1 MRKVHVAT
9 SFIPFLLFNSP
20 AIFSASPESDAPPD
34 MIQLAHETVIC
45 KFKDNTLPDNVPVYA
60 SDIVQQNGASLRHLY
75 KTVFKGF
82 SARMSLTGAQAIQ
95 AHNPNVEYCV
105 SNSLMSIGG
114 TKVIAGGKGGA
125 GGKPGQVAPQIV
137 PENITRVGG
146 PVNGVGLTAWI
157 IDSGIDLDHPD
168 LNVDVARGYD
178 AVSAVAKGKTTYD
191 DVNGHGTH
199 VSGILAA
206 IDNDIDVV
214 GVAAG
219 ATVVPVRVLAASNF
233 GYADD
238 VIAGMDYVAA
248 NASPFDVANM
258 SVWGWAHNRAMH
270 DAAAGLADHVTVVT
284 IAGNGSADI
293 NAEPTEPGHVEHK
306 NLITVS
312 AINHDD
318 IYTGFSNWGYAG
330 DWTNCSADYPEDF
343 YPCATVDY
351 AAPGKDII
359 SLKPGGGLAEWY
371 GTSMAAPHVAAIM
384 LLMQNRSLKP
394 NTDGTAIND
403 PDSHSDP
410 IIHF

>member
-1 MRKVHVAT
+1 
-9 SFIPFLLFNSP
+9 
-20 AIFSASPESDAPPD
+20 
-34 MIQLAHETVIC
+34 
-45 KFKDNTLPDNVPVYA
+45 
-60 SDIVQQNGASLRHLY
+60 
-75 KTVFKGF
+75 
-82 SARMSLTGAQAIQ
+82 
-95 AHNPNVEYCV
+95 
-105 SNSLMSIGG
+105 
-114 TKVIAGGKGGA
+114 
-125 GGKPGQVAPQIV
+125 
-137 PENITRVGG
+137 
-146 PVNGVGLTAWI
+146 
-157 IDSGIDLDHPD
+157 
-168 LNVDVARGYD
+168 
-178 AVSAVAKGKTTYD
+178 
-191 DVNGHGTH
+191 
-199 VSGILAA
+199 
-206 IDNDIDVV
+206 
-214 GVAAG
+214 
-219 ATVVPVRVLAASNF
+219 
-233 GYADD
+233 
-238 VIAGMDYVAA
+238 
-248 NASPFDVANM
+248 
-258 SVWGWAHNRAMH
+258 MH